1 MENSTGATSGR
12 MIRVISTQSRKNPSR
27 KVIASTV
34 SSTPVWPNGR
44 PVSAA
49 RITSSPPRPRSTA
62 ANTVAP
68 MKMPKMN
75 AAVRLV
81 WYSAS
86 LSTGRFRRRLA
97 AAISNAP
104 KAPTAE
110 ASVVVAMPKKIEP
123 STAKI
128 SASGGTTAQ
137 NTSSRARASS
147 FGRFAGAG
155 AKSFFSQATITM

>member
-1 MENSTGATSGR
+1 
-12 MIRVISTQSRKNPSR
+12 
-27 KVIASTV
+27 
-34 SSTPVWPNGR
+34 
-44 PVSAA
+44 
-49 RITSSPPRPRSTA
+49 
-62 ANTVAP
+62 
-68 MKMPKMN
+68 MN

-86 LSTGRFRRRLA
+86 LSTGRFSRRLA
-97 AAISNAP
+97 AAINSAP

-110 ASVVVAMPKKIEP
+110 ASVVVAIPKKIEP

-147 FGRFAGAG
+147 FGRLTGAG
-155 AKSFFSQATITM
+155 AKSFFSQAAITM